1 MHAPDSFPA
10 HAAIAVWIL
19 RSTTPGN
26 SSSRPRNNGHATTA
40 IVRRTSLLSTGHNP
54 ERHPLIPGIPLA
66 LTGPAGPSVPEI
78 RNTGKAASPRPGWPG
93 PSRDRSAL
101 WLRHAAA
108 GLCVLAAAA
117 AAVSFTAQY
126 RMVDAA
132 RRLPA
137 VAALEAAIPD
147 AAALV
152 FACLGVALALH
163 GRRALRARTLNV
175 AAVGTSVF
183 MNAIAAEPGWRNL
196 AIWAMPPVA
205 YALASDTLI
214 GVVRAWV
221 IARHRQIGAAL
232 AAEQATP
239 LAIIGGLV
247 LWLLRLTLAPAS
259 TLAGFRAW
267 VLEECPVAPGRR
279 AARPALRP
287 APARPGQ
294 GEGTVPR
301 KATKT
306 ARFLSLVT
314 ERHGPL
320 ASIPL
325 DRIAG
330 ISADLAPVADL
341 NPGAAR
347 AALRKAVL
355 AAQNG
360 TPR

>member
-1 MHAPDSFPA
+1 MTLCLPLAPLPA
-10 HAAIAVWIL
+10 AVQQA
-19 RSTTPGN
+19 
-26 SSSRPRNNGHATTA
+26 SRTTTA
-40 IVRRTSLLSTGHNP
+40 Q
-54 ERHPLIPGIPLA
+54 PG
-66 LTGPAGPSVPEI
+66 GAGP
-78 RNTGKAASPRPGWPG
+78 G
-93 PSRDRSAL
+93 RDRSSP
-101 WLRHAAA
+101 WLRNAAA

-126 RMVDAA
+126 RMVDAT
-132 RRLPA
+132 RRLP
-137 VAALEAAIPD
+137 VIAALEASIPD

-163 GRRALRARTLNV
+163 GRRAIRPRALNL
-175 AAVGTSVF
+175 ASVGTSVF
-183 MNAIAAEPGWRNL
+183 MNAIAAAPGWRNL
-196 AIWAMPPVA
+196 AIWAMPPIA

-214 GVVRAWV
+214 GVVRAWAL
-221 IARHRQIGAAL
+221 ARHRELDVTL
-232 AAEQATP
+232 AAEEATP
-239 LAIIGGLV
+239 LAIVGGLI
-247 LWLLRLTLAPAS
+247 LWLLRLALAPAS

-279 AARPALRP
+279 AARLVPP
-287 APARPGQ
+287 APVRPGQ
-294 GEGTVPR
+294 GRGTVPR

-314 ERHGPL
+314 ERNGPL

-325 DRIAG
+325 DRVAS
-330 ISADLAPVADL
+330 ISAALAPAADL

-360 TPR
+360 TSR